1 MNPSPTSQLATDRRA
16 SLLAE
21 ARRQH
26 LPRQARAA
34 RRAPTHTISLR
45 PSRPLRLVA
54 WLRGRVPA

>member
-1 MNPSPTSQLATDRRA
+1 MNPSLTSQLADDHRA

-34 RRAPTHTISLR
+34 RRASRRSISLGAV
-45 PSRPLRLVA
+45 RPLRPA
-54 WLRGRVPA
+54 TWRHGRVPA